1 MKFSVLSNSLEK
13 MEKTSKRLE
22 LTEILV
28 ELLKKTPN
36 EIISKV
42 IYLIQG
48 KLKPNFE
55 GVELGIAE
63 KLVIRAI
70 SKSAGIT
77 TKKIE
82 DDFKHPFLKEIKK
95 FSKQYFS
102 LYCFMML
109 IRKNEKSILIQDQ
122 ITTEQRKLVHIILK
136 LVSLQIPNS
145 PIDSHIKHIIDN
157 SDSDLPY
164 ILEFFDTSFGKK
176 IRNIL
181 MPIIDP
187 EIDFK
192 RKNVKNEQK
201 ENDIGTHIKSWS
213 ESSNYWKSVI
223 AIDYILKHDQ
233 SMAGEIDWSKIVP
246 SPFLAEIF
254 NQYSDDHPTIPITRF
269 KNQSEQPMYTILE
282 KTILLKTVDIFQDI
296 PGELLS
302 QISQISSVKNYE
314 HGEIIF
320 NEGDAG
326 DSMFIVLS
334 GEVSIKKGKK
344 LIAKLERGASLGEM
358 ALLDHETRSADAL
371 SEKDSVLLKI
381 NQDVFYELMEG
392 NADIMK
398 QMIRLLTSRIRE
410 ANSKLEQSLK

>member
-1 MKFSVLSNSLEK
+1 
-13 MEKTSKRLE
+13 
-22 LTEILV
+22 
-28 ELLKKTPN
+28 
-36 EIISKV
+36 
-42 IYLIQG
+42 
-48 KLKPNFE
+48 
-55 GVELGIAE
+55 
-63 KLVIRAI
+63 
-70 SKSAGIT
+70 
-77 TKKIE
+77 
-82 DDFKHPFLKEIKK
+82 
-95 FSKQYFS
+95 
-102 LYCFMML
+102 MML

-192 RKNVKNEQK
+192 RKNIKNEQK
-201 ENDIGTHIKSWS
+201 KNNISTHIKSWS
-213 ESSNYWKSVI
+213 ESSHNWKSVI
-223 AIDYILKHDQ
+223 AIDYLLKDDQ
-233 SMAGEIDWSKIVP
+233 SLAELIDWRKIVP
-246 SPFLAEIF
+246 SPLLAEIF
-254 NQYSDDHPTIPITRF
+254 NQYSDDHLSIPITKF
-269 KNQSEQPMYTILE
+269 KNESEQPMFTILE

-326 DSMFIVLS
+326 ASMFIVLS

-371 SEKDSVLLKI
+371 SEKDSILLKI
-381 NQDVFYELMEG
+381 DQDVFYELMEG

-398 QMIRLLTSRIRE
+398 QIIRLLTSRIRE

>member
-1 MKFSVLSNSLEK
+1 MEGLACYNSTAL
-13 MEKTSKRLE
+13 KT
-22 LTEILV
+22 LT
-28 ELLKKTPN
+28 
-36 EIISKV
+36 
-42 IYLIQG
+42 
-48 KLKPNFE
+48 
-55 GVELGIAE
+55 
-63 KLVIRAI
+63 
-70 SKSAGIT
+70 
-77 TKKIE
+77 
-82 DDFKHPFLKEIKK
+82 FK
-95 FSKQYFS
+95 Q
-102 LYCFMML
+102 
-109 IRKNEKSILIQDQ
+109 
-122 ITTEQRKLVHIILK
+122 
-136 LVSLQIPNS
+136 
-145 PIDSHIKHIIDN
+145 
-157 SDSDLPY
+157 
-164 ILEFFDTSFGKK
+164 
-176 IRNIL
+176 
-181 MPIIDP
+181 
-187 EIDFK
+187 
-192 RKNVKNEQK
+192 KNVMDEQK
-201 ENDIGTHIKSWS
+201 KNDISTHIKSWS
-213 ESSNYWKSVI
+213 ESSHNWKSVI

-233 SMAGEIDWSKIVP
+233 SMAGEIDWRKIVP

-269 KNQSEQPMYTILE
+269 KNQSEQTMFTILE

-334 GEVSIKKGKK
+334 GEVSIKKGNK

>member
-1 MKFSVLSNSLEK
+1 
-13 MEKTSKRLE
+13 
-22 LTEILV
+22 
-28 ELLKKTPN
+28 
-36 EIISKV
+36 
-42 IYLIQG
+42 
-48 KLKPNFE
+48 
-55 GVELGIAE
+55 
-63 KLVIRAI
+63 
-70 SKSAGIT
+70 
-77 TKKIE
+77 
-82 DDFKHPFLKEIKK
+82 
-95 FSKQYFS
+95 
-102 LYCFMML
+102 
-109 IRKNEKSILIQDQ
+109 
-122 ITTEQRKLVHIILK
+122 
-136 LVSLQIPNS
+136 
-145 PIDSHIKHIIDN
+145 
-157 SDSDLPY
+157 
-164 ILEFFDTSFGKK
+164 
-176 IRNIL
+176 

-233 SMAGEIDWSKIVP
+233 SMAGEIDWRKIVP

-269 KNQSEQPMYTILE
+269 KNQSEQTMYTILE

>member
-1 MKFSVLSNSLEK
+1 M
-13 MEKTSKRLE
+13 
-22 LTEILV
+22 
-28 ELLKKTPN
+28 LK
-36 EIISKV
+36 
-42 IYLIQG
+42 
-48 KLKPNFE
+48 
-55 GVELGIAE
+55 IA
-63 KLVIRAI
+63 K
-70 SKSAGIT
+70 

-82 DDFKHPFLKEIKK
+82 DDFKNPLLKEIKK

-102 LYCFMML
+102 LYCFKIL
-109 IRKNEKSILIQDQ
+109 IRNNEKSILIQDQ

-145 PIDSHIKHIIDN
+145 PIDSHIKHIIDS
-157 SDSDLPY
+157 SDNDLPY

-187 EIDFK
+187 DIDYK
-192 RKNVKNEQK
+192 QKDIDAEQK
-201 ENDIGTHIKSWS
+201 KNDTATHIKSWS
-213 ESSNYWKSVI
+213 ESPHSWKSVI
-223 AIDYILKHDQ
+223 AIDYILKHDR
-233 SMAGEIDWSKIVP
+233 SIIEIINWENVIP
-246 SPFLAEIF
+246 SAYLTEIF
-254 NQYSDDHPTIPITRF
+254 NEYSDDHNTTIPITKF
-269 KNQSEQPMYTILE
+269 INQSEQTMFTILE
-282 KTILLKTVDIFQDI
+282 KTILLKTVNIFQEI

-302 QISQISSVKNYE
+302 QISQISRAKNYE

-334 GEVSIKKGKK
+334 GEVSIKKGDK

-371 SEKDSVLLKI
+371 AEKDSVLLKI

-392 NADIMK
+392 NVDIMK
-398 QMIRLLTSRIRE
+398 QIIRLLTSRIRE
-410 ANSKLEQSLK
+410 ANSKLE